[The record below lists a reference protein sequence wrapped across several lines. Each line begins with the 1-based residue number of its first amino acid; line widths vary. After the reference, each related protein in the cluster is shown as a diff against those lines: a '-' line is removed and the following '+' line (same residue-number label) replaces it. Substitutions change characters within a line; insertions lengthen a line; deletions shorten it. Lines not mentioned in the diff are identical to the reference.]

1 MSVATASSRP
11 PSAASVRGALML
23 AGTLAV
29 LALGVTVLSLSSVLP
44 PTRWAATLAAPDLDD
59 LGQAVVAFSVLPRV
73 AVALLAGAGLALA
86 GTLLQQVL
94 RNPLAEPATLGIA
107 AGAHLALAL
116 ATLFAPMLL
125 VFGRDVVALGGAA
138 LATAAVLG
146 LSWRHGFAPVHVVLA
161 GLVVGLYC
169 GAIAALLVLLHER
182 YLEGLFLWGGG
193 SLVQQDWSATLAL
206 LPRLLVIAGFVA
218 VLARPLAMLDLGDEA
233 ARGVGLPVA
242 SVRFAGL
249 ALAVA
254 ATGFIVASIGV
265 IGFIGLIA
273 PTLARLTGARTFRMR
288 LWTAPL
294 IGAALLWLTDQL
306 VQRLSGAGGELL
318 PAGAVTALFGA
329 PLLFWL
335 LPRLRFE
342 PPRATMVPS
351 PVRRVGPWGIAGLT
365 AALGLVVLFALLV
378 GRAPDG
384 HWGTAFGDLAAWERA
399 LQWRWS
405 RTMAALAAG
414 AMLALAGAMLQRLTA
429 NPMASPEVLGISSGA
444 AFGLLAA
451 LLLAADLGRFGQFAA
466 ACIGALAAL
475 LAILALNRRSSFA
488 PERVLIAGLALGALL
503 DALVGILMASGD
515 PRALRMLNWL
525 AGSTYGIDGR
535 GALVS
540 LGLAVGLVALVS
552 LVRRWLDLMPLGSRT
567 AAALGVEAGRARGAV
582 LLLAAALTAGGTLA
596 VGPLSF
602 VGLMAPHLARRLGFR
617 RAGGEVVGAALTG
630 AGLMVAADWLGRVV
644 DFPRQLPAGLVAAVI
659 GAPILMILL
668 QGRRR

>member
-1 MSVATASSRP
+1 MSIATLPFGSSRRSAVWGPIALAGGLGLLAIVATVMSLASALPMVRWP
-11 PSAASVRGALML
+11 AA
-23 AGTLAV
+23 
-29 LALGVTVLSLSSVLP
+29 
-44 PTRWAATLAAPDLDD
+44 LAAPDLDD
-59 LGQAVVAFSVLPRV
+59 IGQAVVVFSVLPRV

-116 ATLFAPMLL
+116 ATLFAPVLL
-125 VFGRDVVALGGAA
+125 VFGRDAVALGGAA

-169 GAIAALLVLLHER
+169 GASAALLVLLHER
-182 YLEGLFLWGGG
+182 YLEGLFLWGAG
-193 SLVQQDWSATLAL
+193 SLVQQDWTATVAL
-206 LPRLLVIAGFVA
+206 LPRLIVVAGFVA
-218 VLARPLAMLDLGDEA
+218 VLARPFAMLDLGDEA

-242 SVRFAGL
+242 RVRFAGL

-254 ATGFIVASIGV
+254 LTGFVVASIGV

-318 PAGAVTALFGA
+318 PAGAVTALLGA
-329 PLLFWL
+329 PLLFWM

-342 PPRATMVPS
+342 PPRAAVAG
-351 PVRRVGPWGIAGLT
+351 PVLRRAGRGRVLGLA
-365 AALGLVVLFALLV
+365 AALALVTIFALVV
-378 GRAPDG
+378 GRTPDG

-399 LQWRWS
+399 LPWRWP
-405 RTMAALAAG
+405 RIVAALAAG
-414 AMLALAGAMLQRLTA
+414 TMLALAGTLLQRLTA

-444 AFGLLAA
+444 AFGLLAV
-451 LLLAADLGRFGQFAA
+451 LLLVADLGRLGQFAA
-466 ACIGALAAL
+466 ACCGALVAL

-503 DALVGILMASGD
+503 DALVGVLMASGD

-525 AGSTYGIDGR
+525 AGSTYGVDGHA
-535 GALVS
+535 ALMA
-540 LGLAVGLVALVS
+540 LGLALVLAAVAPL
-552 LVRRWLDLMPLGSRT
+552 LARWLDLMPLGART
-567 AAALGVEAGRARGAV
+567 ASAVGVDVARARGAV
-582 LLLAAALTAGGTLA
+582 LLVAAALTAGGTLA

-617 RAGGEVVGAALTG
+617 RAGGEIAGAALVGAA
-630 AGLMVAADWLGRVV
+630 LMVAADWLGRVI
-644 DFPRQLPAGLVAAVI
+644 DFPRQMPAGLVAAVI
-659 GAPILMILL
+659 GAPLLMVLL
-668 QGRRR
+668 RGRRR